1 MARQGQGAHGYARLF
16 PILEIAY
23 ELTSLG
29 MIASQRDVFYR
40 LVTLLLSG

>member
-23 ELTSLG
+23 ELVSLG
-29 MIASQRDVFYR
+29 ITASQRDVYYR
-40 LVTLLLSG
+40 